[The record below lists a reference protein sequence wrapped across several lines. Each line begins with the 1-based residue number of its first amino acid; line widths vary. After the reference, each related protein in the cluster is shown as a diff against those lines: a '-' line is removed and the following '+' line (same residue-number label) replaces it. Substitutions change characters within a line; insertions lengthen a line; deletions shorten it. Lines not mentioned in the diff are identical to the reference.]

1 MSVPASPGD
10 VPAGGAQAGPDGRGA
25 GRIDAAFARA
35 RAEDRAALIVYLT
48 AGFPDP
54 QTSRACFRA
63 AVEAG
68 ADIVEVGLP
77 FSDPIM
83 DGPTIQAAN
92 QVVLDAGIGLQE
104 QLAVAHDALGGG
116 EVPGVAMTY
125 VTVADTRGYA
135 RFAADCSSAG
145 LDGVILPDLP
155 VLESAGWTEAAARER
170 LATVFLASSVSSP
183 ERLDAI
189 ASTSTGWIYAIGL
202 LGVTGV
208 DAVDDAPTRALVER
222 IRARTSTPV
231 AVGIGVRDRATARS
245 VAGFADGVIVGS
257 ALLRAVSDGPP
268 AGAPGRVHTLVGQL
282 REGMVRG

>member
-1 MSVPASPGD
+1 VSAPSS
-10 VPAGGAQAGPDGRGA
+10 GAPQRGSA
-25 GRIDAAFARA
+25 RIAAAFERA
-35 RAEDRAALIVYLT
+35 AAEERAALIVYLT

-54 QTSRACFRA
+54 ETSRACMRA

-92 QVVLDAGIGLQE
+92 QVVLDAGIGLE
-104 QLAVAHDALGGG
+104 AQLAIARDALEGTA
-116 EVPGVAMTY
+116 VPGVAMTY

-135 RFAADCSSAG
+135 RFAADCAAAG

-155 VLESAGWTEAAARER
+155 VLESDGWRAAAAREG
-170 LATVFLASSVSSP
+170 LAPIFLASSVSAE

-189 ASTSTGWIYAIGL
+189 ADLSAGWIYAIGL

-208 DAVDDAPTRALVER
+208 NALDDGPTRDLVAR
-222 IRARTSTPV
+222 LRARTGTPV
-231 AVGIGVRDRATARS
+231 AVGIGVRDRETARS

-257 ALLRAVSDGPP
+257 ALLRAVADGEPSGAADRVRALVAELR
-268 AGAPGRVHTLVGQL
+268 AGMQRA
-282 REGMVRG
+282 

>member
-1 MSVPASPGD
+1 VTQPGAAA
-10 VPAGGAQAGPDGRGA
+10 AGARGSA
-25 GRIDAAFARA
+25 RIAAAFDRA
-35 RAEDRAALIVYLT
+35 RTEGRAALIVYLT
-48 AGFPDP
+48 AGYPDP
-54 QTSRACFRA
+54 STSSACIRA

-92 QVVLDAGIGLQE
+92 QVVLDAGIGLEQ
-104 QLAVAHDALGGG
+104 QLAIAREGLAGSD
-116 EVPGVAMTY
+116 VPAVAMTY

-135 RFAADCSSAG
+135 RFAADCAAAG

-155 VLESAGWTEAAARER
+155 VLEAGAWRDAASAHG
-170 LATVFLASSVSSP
+170 LATVFLASSVSTP

-189 ASTSTGWIYAIGL
+189 AASSVGWIYAIGL

-208 DAVDDAPTRALVER
+208 DAVDDAPTRALVGRLRER
-222 IRARTSTPV
+222 TTTPV
-231 AVGIGVRDRATARS
+231 AVGIGVRDRATAQS
-245 VAGFADGVIVGS
+245 VAAFADGVIVGS
-257 ALLRAVSDGPP
+257 ALLRTVADGAPTQAAERVRALVSD
-268 AGAPGRVHTLVGQL
+268 L

>member
-1 MSVPASPGD
+1 MTDGSD
-10 VPAGGAQAGPDGRGA
+10 VARGRA
-25 GRIDAAFARA
+25 RIAAAFERS
-35 RAEDRAALIVYLT
+35 RAEQRAALIVYLT
-48 AGFPDP
+48 AGYPDP
-54 QTSRACFRA
+54 ETSRACMRA
-63 AVEAG
+63 AMEAG

-104 QLAVAHDALGGG
+104 QLAIASDALTGTG
-116 EVPGVAMTY
+116 VPAVAMTY

-135 RFAADCSSAG
+135 RFAADCASAG

-155 VLESAGWTEAAARER
+155 VLEADGWRAAADEYD
-170 LATVFLASSVSSP
+170 LATVFLASSVSTP

-189 ASTSTGWIYAIGL
+189 AASSAGWIYAIGL

-208 DAVDDAPTRALVER
+208 DAVDDAPTRALVDR
-222 IRARTSTPV
+222 IRERTGTPV
-231 AVGIGVRDRATARS
+231 AVGIGVRDRATAQS

-257 ALLRAVSDGPP
+257 AVLRAVADGPP
-268 AGAPGRVHTLVGQL
+268 AQAPERVHALVAEL
-282 REGMVRG
+282 RAGMVRG

>member
-1 MSVPASPGD
+1 VSQ
-10 VPAGGAQAGPDGRGA
+10 AGGGTDGLTRIAG
-25 GRIDAAFARA
+25 AFARA
-35 RAEDRAALIVYLT
+35 ASEDRAALIVYLT
-48 AGFPDP
+48 AGYPDAE
-54 QTSRACFRA
+54 TSRACLRA

-92 QVVLDAGIGLQE
+92 QVVLDAGIGLEE
-104 QLAVAHDALGGG
+104 QLAIARDALAGSG
-116 EVPGVAMTY
+116 VPAVAMTY

-135 RFAADCSSAG
+135 RFAADCADAG

-155 VLESAGWTEAAARER
+155 VLESDTWRAAAAEHG
-170 LATVFLASSVSSP
+170 LATVYLASSVSSP

-189 ASTSTGWIYAIGL
+189 AGASVGWIYAIGI

-208 DAVDDAPTRALVER
+208 DAVADGPTRELVAR
-222 IRARTSTPV
+222 LRARTATPV
-231 AVGIGVRDRATARS
+231 AVGIGVRDRATAQS

-257 ALLRAVSDGPP
+257 AVLRAIADGDRE
-268 AGAPGRVHTLVGQL
+268 GAPGRVRSLVAEL
-282 REGMVRG
+282 RSGMERPPAHAVGAV